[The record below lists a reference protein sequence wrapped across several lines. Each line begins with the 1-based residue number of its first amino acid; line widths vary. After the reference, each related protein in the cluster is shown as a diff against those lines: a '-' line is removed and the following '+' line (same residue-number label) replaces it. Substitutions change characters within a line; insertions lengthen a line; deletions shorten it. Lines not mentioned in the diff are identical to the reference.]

1 LKLSSR
7 EGRVRRSAK
16 EDSGE
21 GRSRWEKK
29 DGSIGA
35 GRKRKK
41 KDEEQDRS
49 RDPESRQAEIVTTPE
64 ERGEKE

>member
-1 LKLSSR
+1 M
-7 EGRVRRSAK
+7 
-16 EDSGE
+16 GE

-41 KDEEQDRS
+41 KRRRARSLERPGIPTS
-49 RDPESRQAEIVTTPE
+49 RDCDNPRG
-64 ERGEKE
+64 ERGEGINVSEEEEGGASRGKL